1 MNRIPLLI
9 PLLISLGGV
18 LSSNVYA
25 TEQTDITLA
34 KATTA
39 IYQPNDRADV
49 ISAVEASQLLAGP
62 SIAINEQLTAQ
73 IERKLRLTL
82 RQN

>member
-25 TEQTDITLA
+25 TEQTGITLA

-39 IYQPNDRADV
+39 NYRPIERV
-49 ISAVEASQLLAGP
+49 ESVSTVEAKQLLAQP
-62 SIAINEQLTAQ
+62 SIAMNKQLSAQ
-73 IERKLRLTL
+73 IDRK
-82 RQN
+82 